1 VRRDAAA
8 RVTALVDTA
17 ILNGQSSNDGNSIQQ
32 PLPTTTAN
40 NNEQV
45 LQMQQVVQRQQTIDN
60 LHAIMGTSTP
70 PLRQESMSAFLGE
83 DAFGS
88 STGSSDFGSNP
99 FSIVSSFTSTGSEQ
113 DAEQRQFPSEHVRS
127 QFSTGDKRPYLGM

>member
-17 ILNGQSSNDGNSIQQ
+17 ISNGQSSNDDNSIQQ

-45 LQMQQVVQRQQTIDN
+45 LQMRQVVQRQQQTIDT

-70 PLRQESMSAFLGE
+70 PLRQDSMSAFLGE
-83 DAFGS
+83 DIFGS
-88 STGSSDFGSNP
+88 STGSSDLGNNS
-99 FSIVSSFTSTGSEQ
+99 FSIVSSFTSTGSEPE
-113 DAEQRQFPSEHVRS
+113 AEQR